1 MSSVHWAR
9 PDIAGDVVAIALAP
23 AAAPPR
29 EIRIRPEL
37 YERMLAQMAA
47 DDRAAVADTRR
58 LGRPPGVPVVLDAGL
73 PPFPGFEV
81 VRARPDQAA
90 AA

>member
-1 MSSVHWAR
+1 MSSVHWVR
-9 PDIAGDVVAIALAP
+9 PDIAGDIVALAVSP

-37 YERMLAQMAA
+37 YERVLAQLAA

-58 LGRPPGVPVVLDAGL
+58 LGPPPGVPVVIDPAL

-81 VRARPDQAA
+81 VRARPEHAA
-90 AA
+90 A

>member
-1 MSSVHWAR
+1 MSSVHWVR
-9 PDIAGDVVAIALAP
+9 PDIAGDIVAIAVTP

-29 EIRIRPEL
+29 EIRVRPEL
-37 YERMLAQMAA
+37 YGRMLAQMAA
-47 DDRAAVADTRR
+47 DDRAAVTDSGR
-58 LGRPPGVPVVLDAGL
+58 LGRPPGVPVVLDPGL

-90 AA
+90 A